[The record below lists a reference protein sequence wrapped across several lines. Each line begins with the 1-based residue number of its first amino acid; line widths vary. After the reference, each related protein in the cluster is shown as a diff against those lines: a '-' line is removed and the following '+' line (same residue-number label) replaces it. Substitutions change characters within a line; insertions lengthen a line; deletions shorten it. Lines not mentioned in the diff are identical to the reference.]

1 MTIYTRVLKKRLKSI
16 NKTVFTGYIVV
27 KENGKYLWSRYSS
40 ITSLN
45 KEDALEDA
53 ENLKSDVLRTNS
65 IWINRQSVSINED

>member
-40 ITSLN
+40 ITSLS
-45 KEDALEDA
+45 KEDALVNA
-53 ENLKSDVLRTNS
+53 EFLKNS
-65 IWINRQSVSINED
+65 LLAE